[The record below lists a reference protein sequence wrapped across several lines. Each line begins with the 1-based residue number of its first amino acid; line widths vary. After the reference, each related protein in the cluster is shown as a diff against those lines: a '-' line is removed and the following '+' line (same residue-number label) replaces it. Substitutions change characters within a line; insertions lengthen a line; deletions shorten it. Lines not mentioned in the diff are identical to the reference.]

1 MPSQLTNATTGTIN
15 VSQGSV
21 ITLQTA
27 GTYVPSNIE
36 LTMNVATASPVFDGG
51 ALTSKG
57 ATATFTNITT
67 SNTNN
72 GISILAKGTAGRA
85 AVQYNGAV
93 NGWVSVVDD
102 TVASDAV
109 SSSTWNGTTYYVTG
123 INVPV
128 DKPFTVTTEADTALD
143 STSDI
148 SITNAANR
156 KVVVANSGTSVIT
169 SGSNSVGNVQV
180 TAYATSTSSTA
191 EDVQTVVENGVWKTY
206 SKNPTSSAQGP
217 FYGKT
222 SITAVS
228 QTNLTAANIK
238 YGTTIT
244 VKGGNTN
251 IYSVAGSFT
260 GDGTITA
267 ADVATGKIAYS
278 QGQQIVGEMP
288 SNGTLNGTITTQNG
302 TFTIPGGH
310 TSGGTVT
317 ATFPETSVSTP
328 DSTKNATSKVVT
340 RADASWG
347 TGYITSGTLD
357 AATFAAE
364 GTTGVT
370 YIDLSDGLVSAGGD
384 NIIPEIPTGGYLY
397 INKGYV
403 DNFKISLARLL
414 PDASAVNNLAGNYI
428 LSGHS
433 AYDNA
438 GNLIVGTITSKAAA
452 TYYPSASDQTIAA
465 EQYLSGAQTIKAVK
479 LTNISAANIKYGVVA
494 EVGDTADTDRVASV
508 TGTFTATP
516 SGKTAL
522 TAAALRSG
530 YSGFINGNQV
540 DGTMPD
546 ISVTTGLT
554 NTGISTYFNEGSA
567 GTNSISIT
575 PTYTNATAGYL
586 AAHTSAQSGTTV
598 YYTIKT
604 ATFTGDGGNVALV
617 ADTTSNSIYQ
627 SAQNTGNVS
636 VETSAPTTS
645 SGYMYIKVTGSGT
658 AKASNAGWIEAN
670 GATATGSTTK
680 YIKILKY
687 DGSYTVT

>member
-1 MPSQLTNATTGTIN
+1 MPDKLTNATSGTIN

-21 ITLQTA
+21 VTLQTA

-51 ALTSKG
+51 ALNNKG

-67 SNTNN
+67 SSTNN
-72 GISILAKGTAGRA
+72 GISILAKGTAGRT

-93 NGWVSVVDD
+93 DGWVSVVDD
-102 TVASDAV
+102 TVASAAI
-109 SSSTWNGTTYYVTG
+109 SASTWNGTTYYVTG

-128 DKPFTVTTEADTALD
+128 DKPFSITSEADTALD

-148 SITNAANR
+148 SVTAAANR
-156 KVVVANSGTSVIT
+156 KVVVANSGTVVTT
-169 SGSNSVGNVQV
+169 SGSNSIGNVQV
-180 TAYATSTSSTA
+180 AAYATATSSSI
-191 EDVQTVVENGVWKTY
+191 EDTQTVVENGVWKTY
-206 SKNPTSSAQGP
+206 SKEPTSSAQGP

-222 SITAVS
+222 SIAAVS
-228 QTNLTAANIK
+228 QTNLSAANIK
-238 YGTTIT
+238 YGTTVT
-244 VKGGNTN
+244 VKGGSTN

-260 GDGTITA
+260 SDGNISA

-278 QGQQIVGEMP
+278 QGQKIVGEMP
-288 SNGTLNGTITTQNG
+288 SNGTLEATITTQGG
-302 TFTIPGGH
+302 TYTIPAGH

-317 ATFPETSVSTP
+317 ASLPTTSVSTP
-328 DSTKNATSKVVT
+328 DSSKNATSKIVT

-347 TGYITSGTLD
+347 TGYITSGTID

-364 GTTGVT
+364 ASSGVT
-370 YIDLSDGLVSAGGD
+370 YIDLSDGLDSSSN

-414 PDASAVNNLAGNYI
+414 PDASAVNNLTGAYI

-438 GNLIVGTITSKAAA
+438 GNLIVGTISSKTAA
-452 TYYPSASDQTIAA
+452 TYYPSSSDQTIASG
-465 EQYLSGAQTIKAVK
+465 QYLSGTQTIKAVTT
-479 LTNISAANIKYGVVA
+479 TNITAANIKYGVTA
-494 EVGDTADTDRVASV
+494 EVGDASDSDRVTAV

-516 SGKTAL
+516 TGKTAV
-522 TAAALRSG
+522 TAAAMRSG
-530 YSGFINGNQV
+530 YSGFINGQQV

-546 ISVTTGLT
+546 TTVTTAISNSGM
-554 NTGISTYFNEGSA
+554 STYFTEGSA
-567 GTNSISIT
+567 GSNSVTLT
-575 PTYTNATAGYL
+575 PTYTNSTAGYL
-586 AAHTSAQSGTTV
+586 AAHTSAQSGTAE

-604 ATFTGDGGNVALV
+604 ATFAGDGGNVALV

-645 SGYMYIKVTGSGT
+645 SGYLYIKVTGSGT
-658 AKASNAGWIEAN
+658 AKASAAGWIEAN

-680 YIKILKY
+680 YIKILAY